1 MKIQSFILDQGVLTP
16 VEVELTLWPGLPS
29 IQFLGRADQHLK
41 ESALRIKSA
50 IRACGYDYPKA
61 SQILVNL
68 RPSHIKKTSRGLELA
83 VAAAYLWE
91 TDQVKKPIGGSE
103 FFVYG
108 ELSLSGE
115 VFEPDDL
122 DASLFEDQ
130 AVVLT
135 GQKENPGASWVRKEI
150 IQNLS
155 DLENPQSVLPSAK
168 WKLQRPS
175 AWRDFDFTFEQ
186 AQLLKVLAVGEHH
199 ALLAGPAGSGKTTL
213 AKALPDF
220 LREPHPQELRD
231 RRKWFNENPNQTTW
245 RPFVKPHHTTPPMA
259 MIGGGS
265 SPYPGEISRS
275 HGGVLVLDELL
286 EFSPIVQEALREPME
301 EGIIR
306 VSRMGKNQ
314 DYPAR
319 SQVIATTNL
328 CPCGKWT
335 PKLARSSNCKFTIQR
350 CQSYLTKLSG
360 PLADRFDFMYFTE
373 KRSSRKSVSGSSIF
387 DHIEKAIRF
396 QGSRGSAKNQSPKEI
411 FQELEPFMQETFDA
425 IPWESERRR
434 NATLRLSRTLAD
446 LESSQLITRDHVMQA
461 LDWTKQS
468 YIKLHGGH

>member
-1 MKIQSFILDQGVLTP
+1 MKVQSLILDQGVLTP

-29 IQFLGRADQHLK
+29 LQFLGRADQHLK

-50 IRACGYDYPKA
+50 IRASGFDYPKA

-91 TDQVKKPIGGSE
+91 TEQVKKPIFDKD

-122 DASLFEDQ
+122 DASLFHDH
-130 AVVLT
+130 AVVMT
-135 GQKENPGASWVRKEI
+135 GRKINPSASWVRKQV
-150 IQNLS
+150 IQKL
-155 DLENPQSVLPSAK
+155 DELETPENILPSAK
-168 WKLQRPS
+168 WEIQRPRE
-175 AWRDFDFTFEQ
+175 WQDFSFSIEQ
-186 AQLLKVLAVGEHH
+186 AELLKVLAVGEHH
-199 ALLAGPAGSGKTTL
+199 ALLAGPAGSGKTTV

-220 LREPHPQELRD
+220 LRHPHPQELRD
-231 RRKWFNENPNQTTW
+231 RRKWFGENSNQKIW

-286 EFSPIVQEALREPME
+286 EFSPVVQEALREPME

-319 SQVIATTNL
+319 TQVIATTNL

-335 PKLARSSNCKFTIQR
+335 PKMTRSSNCNFTIQR
-350 CQSYLTKLSG
+350 CQSYLAKLSG
-360 PLADRFDFMYFTE
+360 PLADRFDFLYFTE
-373 KRSSRKSVSGSSIF
+373 RRAGRETLSGQEILAA
-387 DHIEKAIRF
+387 IEKATAF
-396 QGSRGSAKNQSPKEI
+396 QGSRGCAREQAPADL
-411 FQELEPFMQETFDA
+411 FLQLEPFMRKVFDDTL
-425 IPWESERRR
+425 WESERRR
-434 NATLRLSRTLAD
+434 TATLRLARTFAD
-446 LESSQLITRDHVMQA
+446 LECVPVISRDHVNRA
-461 LDWTKQS
+461 LEWTQKNFL
-468 YIKLHGGH
+468 KLAFR